1 MTHTLPLSGWT
12 LVSMRPQNQ
21 HAPVRRAAQ
30 KWGARVISA
39 SVIKLVPSHEPAALA
54 EVMKCPVRIATSPNA
69 VRFAAKHQ
77 TLSGDW
83 LAVGTSTAKALLSV
97 GARSVQTPEPQTAE
111 GVLALAGLQS
121 IKGKQI
127 GLLTAP
133 DGRGLLEKEL
143 AARGAQLIIAHTYQ
157 RQTLPL
163 KVSTCQQ
170 IIDSGP
176 RTALLITSQQAFR
189 HFFAQFD
196 DAGQRTLKTQICVA
210 SSVRLLEYIQT
221 LGFERVLTSQGTKP
235 KDVIQTL
242 ASALVRDQS

>member
-1 MTHTLPLSGWT
+1 MSL
-12 LVSMRPQNQ
+12 RPQNQ

-39 SVIKLVPSHEPAALA
+39 SVIKLVPSHEPAALE

-83 LAVGTSTAKALLSV
+83 LAVGTSTANALLSA

-111 GVLALAGLQS
+111 GVLAMASLQT
-121 IKGKQI
+121 INGIQI

-133 DGRGLLEKEL
+133 DGRGLLEREL
-143 AARGAQLIIAHTYQ
+143 IARGAHLVTAHTYY

-163 KVSTCQQ
+163 KASSRQQ
-170 IIDSGP
+170 ILDSGSC
-176 RTALLITSQQAFR
+176 TVLLITSQQAFQ

-196 DAGQRTLKTQICVA
+196 DAGQRTLKTRICVA
-210 SSVRLLEYIQT
+210 SSVRLLEYLQT
-221 LGFERVLTSQGTKP
+221 LGFKRVLTSQGTQP

-242 ASALVRDQS
+242 ASALVRDKS

>member
-12 LVSMRPQNQ
+12 LVSLRPQNQ
-21 HAPVRRAAQ
+21 HAPVRRAAL
-30 KWGARVISA
+30 KWGARVIGA
-39 SVIKLVPSHEPAALA
+39 SVIKLVPSLDIAELA
-54 EVMKCPVRIATSPNA
+54 EVLSCPIRIATSPNA
-69 VRFAAKHQ
+69 VRYAVKQQ

-83 LAVGTSTAKALLSV
+83 LAVGTGTANALLSA

-111 GVLALAGLQS
+111 GVLAMAPLQS
-121 IKGKQI
+121 IKGKRI

-143 AARGAQLIIAHTYQ
+143 TERGAHLLIAHTYN

-163 KVSTCQQ
+163 KQATCQQ

-176 RTALLITSQQAFR
+176 QTALLVTSQQAFR

-196 DAGQRTLKTQICVA
+196 AAGQGILKTRICVA
-210 SSVRLLEYIQT
+210 SSVRLLEYLQT

-242 ASALVRDQS
+242 ASALVRDPS